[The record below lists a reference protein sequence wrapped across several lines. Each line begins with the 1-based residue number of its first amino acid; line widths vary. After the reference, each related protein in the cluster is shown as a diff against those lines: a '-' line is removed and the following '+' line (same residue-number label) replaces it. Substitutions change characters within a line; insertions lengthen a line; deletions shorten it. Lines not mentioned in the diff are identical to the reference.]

1 MPIEYEHPDVL
12 QNIEFAVVTLYKRH
26 REMSDYDVLRVY
38 ENLLEDYKEE
48 SQGRQPR
55 RHNQSELEQQLY
67 DDIKIMCEWRL
78 GRSSLDKNA
87 PPEENPEHIPV
98 DILLKC
104 LKRLIKSV
112 NRWTKGAGRQGYLN
126 FIIQHV
132 K

>member
-12 QNIEFAVVTLYKRH
+12 QNIEFAVVSLYKRH

-38 ENLLEDYKEE
+38 ENLLDDYKDE

-78 GRSSLDKNA
+78 GRAFLDEDA
-87 PPEENPEHIPV
+87 PPMENPEPIPV
-98 DILLKC
+98 DILLQC
-104 LKRLIKSV
+104 FKRLIKSV
-112 NRWTKGAGRQGYLN
+112 NMWTKAAGRQGYLN

-132 K
+132 I

>member
-12 QNIEFAVVTLYKRH
+12 QNIEFAVVSLYKRH

-38 ENLLEDYKEE
+38 ENLFDDYKEE

-78 GRSSLDKNA
+78 GRALPFEDA
-87 PPEENPEHIPV
+87 PPMENTDSIPV
-98 DILLKC
+98 DILLQC

-132 K
+132 I

>member
-12 QNIEFAVVTLYKRH
+12 QNIEFAVVSLYKRH

-38 ENLLEDYKEE
+38 ENLLDDYKDET
-48 SQGRQPR
+48 QGRQPR

-67 DDIKIMCEWRL
+67 DNIRIMCEWRL
-78 GRSSLDKNA
+78 GRSSLDENV
-87 PPEENPEHIPV
+87 PPMENPKPIPV

-112 NRWTKGAGRQGYLN
+112 NMWTKAAGRQGYLN